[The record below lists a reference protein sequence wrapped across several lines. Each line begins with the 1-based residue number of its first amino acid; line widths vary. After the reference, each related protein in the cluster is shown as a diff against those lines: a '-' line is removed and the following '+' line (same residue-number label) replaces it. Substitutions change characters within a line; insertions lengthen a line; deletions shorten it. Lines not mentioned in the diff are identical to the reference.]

1 MRLHEITEGL
11 DSNQRRVGQVGAEE
25 RANKVSPVL
34 GSKDKQ
40 HPYKGRLVGESAK
53 ELNVG
58 DPVIIT
64 GNVNFK
70 GKTGDIDGFGKD
82 KKFVIVNLY
91 NYGRHSFHASDVSYN
106 DYADE
111 DLDEASLATMRDYFA
126 GNKDAQDEME
136 ITKQRKYFD
145 ELKRKEEA
153 ELKRRAALQRGVAT
167 RIGGSKLGEV
177 TGLSPDLLARY
188 KKAAGADA
196 TAADKEG
203 DIARG
208 NKRFSGIVRATK
220 KEFDNDLKKK

>member
-40 HPYKGRLVGESAK
+40 HPYKGRLVGEN
-53 ELNVG
+53 ETV
-58 DPVIIT
+58 
-64 GNVNFK
+64 
-70 GKTGDIDGFGKD
+70 
-82 KKFVIVNLY
+82 
-91 NYGRHSFHASDVSYN
+91 
-106 DYADE
+106 
-111 DLDEASLATMRDYFA
+111 DEASLATMRDYFA